1 MCIVNVSCVNVSC
14 AGDVEVFMGR
24 DGQRGVRA
32 KRAFKAGEFVMEFEG
47 NLLSMVVL
55 EREYDKE
62 DVPVYRDKK
71 NTMRDSDYI

>member
-1 MCIVNVSCVNVSC
+1 MSR
-14 AGDVEVFMGR
+14 AGDVEVFMRG

-32 KRAFKAGEFVMEFEG
+32 KQAFKAGEFVMEFEK
-47 NLLSMVVL
+47 NLLRKVAV

-71 NTMRDSDYI
+71 IP

>member
-1 MCIVNVSCVNVSC
+1 MCIVNVSC
-14 AGDVEVFMGR
+14 AGDVEVFIRG

-47 NLLSMVVL
+47 NLFSMVVL

-62 DVPVYRDKK
+62 DVPVYKDKK
-71 NTMRDSDYI
+71 KP